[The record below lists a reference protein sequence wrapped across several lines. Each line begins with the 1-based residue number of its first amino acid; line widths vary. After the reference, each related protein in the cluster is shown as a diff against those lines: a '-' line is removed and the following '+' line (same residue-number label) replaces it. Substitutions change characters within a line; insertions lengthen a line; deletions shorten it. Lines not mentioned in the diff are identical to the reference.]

1 MVKFR
6 LKTKV
11 LIPVTFMILTLFGVA
26 LVIVNQVV
34 RTQVRISVSQNLAVA
49 RRVFEKVTESD
60 QMVMAERAMITAYTP
75 YLQAAVDTQD
85 STTVQDVVDDV
96 LATVQSDLLVVVDPD
111 EKILAQRG
119 LPSSCNGTLTD
130 LAVNV
135 HSDEEGVEFGLL
147 AAGDSYF
154 EFVRV
159 AMVSDDPAF
168 GGYLLGHLILGRRV
182 GPDYLRGL
190 QRTTG
195 SELAFVVGGQIMFAT
210 LDSLRY
216 QAHDTI
222 PDLSVAATPRTI
234 DLGDE
239 EFLVDNSGDA
249 ANYLLLQSVDRALRG
264 IMNPIEV
271 TMLSVGGFALLA
283 AFLVSTY
290 ISRQVVNP
298 INSLVSATSAVTSGD
313 YSSPVA
319 VNSSD
324 EIGQLAREFDA
335 MRQSLKSKMSE
346 LKQQNIELE
355 NALRELE
362 RTQRELV
369 QAEKLA
375 ATGKITAQLSHELNN
390 PIHNIR
396 GCLEAAQRKMYEDGE
411 SREFVDL
418 AHKES
423 VRIGHLVRQ
432 MLNFYRPQI
441 VAVQETDALQLIW
454 EILKSTQPRFEEAGI
469 DYETNFHSDTQ
480 PALLPADQVKQVF
493 LNLVLNAADA
503 MPGGGKLT
511 VSTSREDDMIA
522 IAFRDTG
529 SGITPENQEKIFEAF
544 FTTKSKA
551 SGVGLGLT
559 VSYGILKTIGG
570 RIDVESEPGKGTVFT
585 VRLPVR

>member
-1 MVKFR
+1 MVRFR

-11 LIPVTFMILTLFGVA
+11 LIPVTFMIVTLFGVA
-26 LVIVNQVV
+26 LIIVNQVV

-60 QMVMAERAMITAYTP
+60 RAVMAERAMITAYTP

-85 STTVQDVVDDV
+85 STTVQNVVNDV
-96 LATVQSDLLVVVDPD
+96 LATVKSDLLVIVDQS

-119 LPSSCNGTLTD
+119 LPSGYEGKLTD
-130 LAVNV
+130 LFVNV
-135 HSDEEGVEFGLL
+135 YPGEEGIEFGLL

-159 AMVSDDPAF
+159 AMVSDDAAF

-182 GPDYLRGL
+182 SPEYLRGL

-195 SELAFVVGGQIMFAT
+195 SELAFVAAGKIMSAT
-210 LDSLRY
+210 FDSSRSLSLSG
-216 QAHDTI
+216 I
-222 PDLSVAATPRTI
+222 VDLNMAGAPRTVNL
-234 DLGDE
+234 DDE
-239 EFLVDNSGDA
+239 EFLLDSSGGA
-249 ANYLLLQSVDRALRG
+249 ANYLLLQSVDRTLRG
-264 IMNPIEV
+264 IMRPIEI
-271 TMLSVGGFALLA
+271 TMLSVGLFALLA

-290 ISRQVVNP
+290 ISREVVNP
-298 INSLVSATSAVTSGD
+298 INSLVNATSAVTSGD

-319 VNSSD
+319 VDSAD
-324 EIGQLAREFDA
+324 EIGQLAREFDS

-346 LKQQNIELE
+346 LQQQNVELE
-355 NALRELE
+355 NALH
-362 RTQRELV
+362 ELV

-396 GCLEAAQRKMYEDGE
+396 GCLEAAQRKMCEDGE

-418 AHKES
+418 AHKE
-423 VRIGHLVRQ
+423 VIRIGHLVRQ

-441 VAVQETDALQLIW
+441 VAVRETDVLQLIH

-469 DYETNFHSDTQ
+469 DYETHFHCATQ
-480 PALLPADQVKQVF
+480 PAMLPADQVKQVF
-493 LNLVLNAADA
+493 LNLVSNAVDA
-503 MPGGGKLT
+503 MPDGGRLT
-511 VSTSREDDMIA
+511 VTTTVQGEMVA
-522 IAFRDTG
+522 IRFQDTG

-559 VSYGILKTIGG
+559 VSYGILRTIGG
-570 RIDVESEPGKGTVFT
+570 SIDVESKPGKGTAFT
-585 VRLPVR
+585 VRLPIK